1 MFERVLIPLDGSSR
15 AELILGQLKPLL
27 QRDRSDLLLLRGVYD
42 PPSLAKIDTGKLLRE
57 DTAEAEAY
65 LGQVV
70 HRLERDGLRARAI
83 VKKESAEE
91 AILQATREQNVD
103 LIAMTTHGYT
113 GAERWILGSVTEK
126 VLRAAEVPLLVLHS
140 FKRTPSGASVPLAG
154 ESVSFKSILVPIDAG
169 EQSLAVLPWVER
181 LARTYQSELVLVHVR
196 PESEEPQGAGL
207 PPGQESPDPL
217 TLKIAQDRLA
227 AAGRTVRSVT
237 VSGDP
242 ARRILEMAGTGGF
255 DLLAMATHGRSG
267 LRRWILGSIAE
278 KILRASPIPMLVVPA
293 KRFQPLN

>member
-1 MFERVLIPLDGSSR
+1 MFKRVLIPLDGSSR

-27 QRDRSDLLLLRGVYD
+27 ERDRSDLLLLRGVYD
-42 PPSLAKIDTGKLLRE
+42 PPSLVKIDTGKLLRA
-57 DTAEAEAY
+57 DAAEAEAY

-91 AILQATREQNVD
+91 AILQATREQNID
-103 LIAMTTHGYT
+103 LIAMTTHGYS

-126 VLRAAEVPLLVLHS
+126 VLRAAEVPLLVIHS

-169 EQSLAVLPWVER
+169 DQSLAVLPWVER
-181 LARTYQSELVLVHVR
+181 LAKTYQSEIVLVHVR
-196 PESEEPQGAGL
+196 PEPEDTRSAAD
-207 PPGQESPDPL
+207 PPKLAPPVPL
-217 TLKIAQDRLA
+217 TLKIAEDRLV
-227 AAGRTVRSVT
+227 AAGLRVRSVT
-237 VSGDP
+237 VTGDP
-242 ARRILEMAGTGGF
+242 ARRLLEMSGTGGF

-267 LRRWILGSIAE
+267 LRRWVLGSIAE

-293 KRFQPLN
+293 KAFQPLN